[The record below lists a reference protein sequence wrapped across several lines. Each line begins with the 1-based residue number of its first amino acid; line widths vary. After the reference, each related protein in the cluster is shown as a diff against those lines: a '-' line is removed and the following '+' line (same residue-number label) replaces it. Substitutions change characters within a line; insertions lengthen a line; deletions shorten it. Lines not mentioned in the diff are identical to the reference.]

1 MVCNVPSQNASSVL
15 RRVFTLLGGARH
27 TFILLFFV
35 VLTASGID
43 IAVPF
48 LTRQVIDRLVDS
60 LKHSSS
66 STFTT
71 LITSAAFIFAGTIV
85 TRVLRSV
92 YNYRLFKAVAKIE
105 DRIKTAAFANFLR
118 LDTAFH
124 TRANSGEII
133 GSLDR
138 GGTAVFVILYEV
150 VGQNLVPPMIV
161 FIGVL
166 AVLLSKN
173 PWIALSVFLPVPIY
187 LLIVGRLTGKMNLL
201 EHEISRGFEAVSKE
215 SYDIASNVA
224 TVKKFSQEE
233 REAETQTSLLVKART
248 PQLYGERTWACVENV
263 QTLVA
268 AAGRVAVLALGA
280 AFVLNGKCTVGECV
294 LFIALQDLVYGP
306 INQLSILLPKLR
318 RNAARAQSLFEVLDQ
333 RSSVIDKPN
342 ATPLQPLQRCI
353 EFRNVSFRYG
363 GSSRWALKNVSFK
376 VQAGSTVAL
385 IGKSG
390 TGKSTLV
397 NLLLRCYDPQQGAIL
412 IDGRDIRSVT
422 QDSLRKQIAVVPQ
435 EVDLFSRTVS
445 ENIAYGNDSARA
457 DSISE
462 AARLALAE
470 DFILRMHRGYASQV
484 GERGLS
490 LSGGERQRIGIAR
503 AILRDPRILVLDE
516 ATSHLDADSEQKI
529 QQATEELA
537 DGRTCFVIAHRLST
551 VRNADM
557 VIVFGDNG
565 IEAIGAH
572 SELWSISP
580 TYRTLYSLN
589 MDLGAAKEAFSE
601 PASEPD
607 YEELAPISRVA

>member
-1 MVCNVPSQNASSVL
+1 MGGHIQSQNASSVL
-15 RRVFTLLGGARH
+15 RRVFSLLTGSRR
-27 TFILLFFV
+27 TFVFLFFV
-35 VLTASGID
+35 VLAASGID

-66 STFTT
+66 STFRT
-71 LITSAAFIFAGTIV
+71 LITSAAFIFAGTIA

-138 GGTAVFVILYEV
+138 GGTAIFVILFEV

-161 FIGVL
+161 FTGVL

-187 LLIVGRLTGKMNLL
+187 LLVVGRLTGKMNLL

-224 TVKKFSQEE
+224 TVKKFSQEA
-233 REAETQTSLLVKART
+233 REAETQIALLAKARS
-248 PQLYGERTWACVENV
+248 PQLRGERTWACVENV

-280 AFVLNGKCTVGECV
+280 VFVLNGKCTVGECV

-318 RNAARAQSLFEVLDQ
+318 RNATRAQGLFEVLDQ
-333 RSSVIDKPN
+333 RPTVMDKPN
-342 ATPLQPLQRCI
+342 ATELQPLQRSI

-363 GSSRWALKNVSFK
+363 STSRWALKNVSFK
-376 VQAGSTVAL
+376 VMAGSTVAL

-422 QDSLRKQIAVVPQ
+422 QESLRKQIAVVPQ

-445 ENIAYGNDSARA
+445 ENIAYGTDSADPDNIA
-457 DSISE
+457 Q
-462 AARLALAE
+462 AAQLALAE
-470 DFILRMHRGYASQV
+470 NFILRMQKGYGSQV

-503 AILRDPRILVLDE
+503 AILRDPKILVLDE
-516 ATSHLDADSEQKI
+516 ATSHLDADSEQRI
-529 QQATEELA
+529 QQATDELA

-551 VRNADM
+551 VRHADM

-565 IEAIGAH
+565 IEAIGTHAD
-572 SELWSISP
+572 LWSTSP
-580 TYRTLYSLN
+580 TYRMLYSLN
-589 MDLGAAKEAFSE
+589 MDLGTAKRGAPERVAFSE
-601 PASEPD
+601 YD
-607 YEELAPISRVA
+607 EELPNVA